1 MRQRRRPRNTSI
13 MRVELAARARA
24 GELHKQ
30 DKADLS
36 KVKDVLLGGGGGGT
50 TVNVF
55 QNDVTWNNDANLSKQ
70 APPSLVPSRT
80 CRNCRTCLNYAFP
93 KLGDWAGERGAT
105 LAVLAEH
112 MFVVVGM
119 SVSQSVRANM
129 RHPSTI
135 SSSPPSLP
143 SSLCEQE
150 FLMWVSS
157 SPFSPSLFI
166 LIRGYRCPHLRLHPL
181 HMVVALTRPCLAS
194 ADTRLALRK

>member
-1 MRQRRRPRNTSI
+1 M
-13 MRVELAARARA
+13 
-24 GELHKQ
+24 
-30 DKADLS
+30 
-36 KVKDVLLGGGGGGT
+36 KDVLLGGGGGGGT

-55 QNDVTWNNDANLSKQ
+55 QNDVTWNNDANLSKPL
-70 APPSLVPSRT
+70 PPSFPRGLVGIAELVLIT
-80 CRNCRTCLNYAFP
+80 LFP
-93 KLGDWAGERGAT
+93 NLGIGRARAT

-129 RHPSTI
+129 RHPSTT
-135 SSSPPSLP
+135 SSSSPSLP

-157 SPFSPSLFI
+157 SLSLFI